1 MPFLVLI
8 LTTTD
13 TQNPQYPF
21 PIRDAESKTTL
32 YFHRISKWIFGST
45 LVHALSTVFSRSI
58 TDSDVT
64 LLPARH
70 RALPSIRFSFRHRG
84 KKARSAC
91 WPLNGHVKRNFTKKA
106 QHGFHGRFNEAQY
119 TPGSGR
125 FDFCPLFNHRRFL
138 FAFLPLQFH
147 RTFAAPDSGVL
158 LPIHNRLTNS
168 PRRWTVAP
176 LFVAKEYTL
185 LRTHSSSITHDSAVI
200 RSSDDLAYRC
210 NFLFRLFLA
219 FSIFVYLRGIVELWI
234 FTLCFL
240 FGIYFCNWEISRW
253 LLAFIISM
261 LALPRILALMEQ
273 SLLVRTFD
281 LVLFTSFIPI
291 YKSQYF

>member
-8 LTTTD
+8 STTTD

-32 YFHRISKWIFGST
+32 YFHRISKWIFDST

-58 TDSDVT
+58 IDSDVT

-125 FDFCPLFNHRRFL
+125 FDFCPHFNHRRFL
-138 FAFLPLQFH
+138 FSFLPLQFH

-168 PRRWTVAP
+168 PRR
-176 LFVAKEYTL
+176 
-185 LRTHSSSITHDSAVI
+185 
-200 RSSDDLAYRC
+200 
-210 NFLFRLFLA
+210 
-219 FSIFVYLRGIVELWI
+219 
-234 FTLCFL
+234 
-240 FGIYFCNWEISRW
+240 
-253 LLAFIISM
+253 
-261 LALPRILALMEQ
+261 
-273 SLLVRTFD
+273 
-281 LVLFTSFIPI
+281 
-291 YKSQYF
+291 